1 MLDPVWIC
9 KYNRAIDCG
18 VAIPNCDAC
27 GWNPFNV
34 SLKCVR
40 ILKVLGVNRYV
51 SCTTSS
57 DNNATILDKNIQG
70 RRETR

>member
-1 MLDPVWIC
+1 MLDPIWVC

-34 SLKCVR
+34 ALKCVR
-40 ILKVLGVNRYV
+40 ILKVLGVNRYAN
-51 SCTTSS
+51 TSPNYNTDVLDS
-57 DNNATILDKNIQG
+57 DIQG